1 MGLQRRAHQSDMR
14 ADSEQIPLSPRFVP
28 AKVLIAGG
36 AAVSWRN
43 ATRSYAASPG
53 YQSVNPVIPSVFP
66 ARDKSWRMIAR

>member
-14 ADSEQIPLSPRFVP
+14 ADSAQIPLSPRFVP

-53 YQSVNPVIPSVFP
+53 YRVGKPGDSFGFP
-66 ARDKSWRMIAR
+66 GSR